1 MAFPR
6 RNLSITSRYST
17 IDDDEYGDMTY
28 SKRLLSDVKR
38 KLPDSSHLRITDFKE
53 NYTKIKELGIGR
65 FGSVAQY
72 LNKKTNTFIV
82 GKHVKM
88 EMFDHWSQDWGK
100 IKRRLNDFI
109 VELEIL
115 HNLSRKHDRIADFI
129 GIYSDNME
137 LIVFTEY
144 LCNGSIKDKLEKG
157 VGLSEKLTLKY
168 FYQVCEGL
176 HWLHDRINPVIHSD
190 IKAANILITTF
201 DDVKLANFGL
211 VRDLAIDGFGVAV
224 GSEVSFDFRGTML
237 YVAPEVIT
245 SELGPGNKNAYGKP
259 ADMWALGCTLIE
271 MLVCHPPYFE
281 YFGCVEEMQKEVRER
296 ANGPIDKQLP
306 YESKVLCPT
315 ASQHIKFLIDN
326 LFDKNPD
333 TRITVSQLIKL
344 KRKIDQN
351 TEQSLIDLYSL
362 YDQINLASSRTT
374 LFSSDLN
381 SSCSTIEMKTLRD
394 NDDFDDDIEDK
405 KEGNFLN
412 NKEKKSRTRYF
423 SEISSTKK
431 EPKRR
436 TVNDLAIC
444 CAFFTSR
451 FILFFRYY
459 FQSLCYTT
467 IFVILGILIL
477 AAFFLITFGV
487 IHGIRTAITSVCK
500 CDLNQPQFL
509 IISGIFFILLFAL
522 LFSCCMVAIGEY
534 KFRMA
539 NRTLRKSKYFV
550 KRPSHDLKLFGI
562 TIVKKEKDEDDS
574 SDEDD
579 NVKEIPK
586 LYITSPSQQAL
597 YNNKNNTLKDVMIT
611 DTSANK
617 NLVSNNNNDV
627 SMDFYYN

>member
-1 MAFPR
+1 MVFPN

-17 IDDDEYGDMTY
+17 IDDGEYGDMSY

-53 NYTKIKELGIGR
+53 NFTKIKELGMGR

-72 LNKKTNTFIV
+72 LNRKTNTFVV

-88 EMFDHWSQDWGK
+88 EMFDHWSQDW
-100 IKRRLNDFI
+100 
-109 VELEIL
+109 EIL

-129 GIYSDNME
+129 GIYSDDME

-157 VGLSEKLTLKY
+157 VGLSEKLSLKY

-176 HWLHDRINPVIHSD
+176 HWLHDRANPVIHSD
-190 IKAANILITTF
+190 IKTANILITTF

-211 VRDLAIDGFGVAV
+211 VRDLAIDGFGVSV

-315 ASQHIKFLIDN
+315 ASQHIKFLIDK

-344 KRKIDQN
+344 KRKIDEN
-351 TEQSLIDLYSL
+351 SEQSIIDLYSL
-362 YDQINLASSRTT
+362 YDQLNLGSSQAT

-381 SSCSTIEMKTLRD
+381 SSSSTIEMKYLRD
-394 NDDFDDDIEDK
+394 KDDLDDDIVATE
-405 KEGNFLN
+405 KEMSLKLPQKNII
-412 NKEKKSRTRYF
+412 SRTI
-423 SEISSTKK
+423 SSSGLSSTKK
-431 EPKRR
+431 EPKRK
-436 TVNDLAIC
+436 TINDVAIC

-467 IFVILGILIL
+467 IFVILGIIIL
-477 AAFFLITFGV
+477 AAFFSITFGV
-487 IHGIRTAITSVCK
+487 IQGVRKAITSVCN

-539 NRTLRKSKYFV
+539 NRTLRRSKYFV

-562 TIVKKEKDEDDS
+562 TIVRKEKDEDDS
-574 SDEDD
+574 EDDDDDD

-586 LYITSPSQQAL
+586 LYITSPSQQVSS
-597 YNNKNNTLKDVMIT
+597 NNKNNMLKDVVIT
-611 DTSANK
+611 EASVNK
-617 NLVSNNNNDV
+617 SLLSNNNDV
-627 SMDFYYN
+627 TMDFYYN